1 MHQSVFSLRV
11 GSRKEGGGGGGG
23 RAYPAGFDILPY
35 FQVKFSAQEPNAVVK
50 YPFPRAGCMIFI
62 INNYAYIYFHNI
74 NFFSI
79 IHEILYNTE
88 GALPVCAI
96 SIKANTVLKMP
107 TLALFQ
113 PMQRINVKL
122 LKTIEFILCFN
133 SMLTLCK
140 SA

>member
-1 MHQSVFSLRV
+1 
-11 GSRKEGGGGGGG
+11 
-23 RAYPAGFDILPY
+23 
-35 FQVKFSAQEPNAVVK
+35 
-50 YPFPRAGCMIFI
+50 MIFI
-62 INNYAYIYFHNI
+62 INYAYIYFHNI

-122 LKTIEFILCFN
+122 LKTIEFILSVLIGC
-133 SMLTLCK
+133 
-140 SA
+140 